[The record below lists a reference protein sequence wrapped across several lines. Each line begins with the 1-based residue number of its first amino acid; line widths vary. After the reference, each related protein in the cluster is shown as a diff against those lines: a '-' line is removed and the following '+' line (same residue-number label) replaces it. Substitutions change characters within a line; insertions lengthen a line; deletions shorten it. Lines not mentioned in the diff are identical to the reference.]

1 MVYVLCLPA
10 IFFSLFFEC
19 QSLAVC
25 SGNSDGGAGGGECC
39 TASRFESKLRRNWF
53 LADNLSRNQG

>member
-25 SGNSDGGAGGGECC
+25 SGNSDGGAGGGNAVQPAGLR
-39 TASRFESKLRRNWF
+39 AS
-53 LADNLSRNQG
+53 